1 MKTLQSPKARRFSL
15 RALTPALLLPRAE
28 APVSPSPDQSP
39 AASERRRITPRSP
52 AALAAPQPRSPLYV
66 DKGADSDDELPTAD
80 ARVDAYVADHRGS
93 TTAWESPRPA
103 PPRPAVVDLEPE
115 AKRALANAVA
125 LVWQRR
131 KLKALYESLE
141 GGSLARNAAPK
152 PSGSDTFCGVGWQ
165 FVLLEKVGRG
175 TAAAIHVDIPRSRA
189 LALAS
194 LRPSSVS
201 AE

>member
-152 PSGSDTFCGVGWQ
+152 PSGSDTFCGVVAGIRPFGEGGSWHR
-165 FVLLEKVGRG
+165 RG
-175 TAAAIHVDIPRSRA
+175 YPRGYSAKLGVSPGFATAFEC
-189 LALAS
+189 
-194 LRPSSVS
+194 LR
-201 AE
+201 